1 GAEQLRLFREVS
13 RACVSLAQRH
23 PTLLLLE
30 DLHWADC
37 STLDLLQH
45 VVFAM
50 ADAAMS
56 EPVPL
61 LIVVTYRPVDAYDRL
76 ERTIARLRREDIA
89 LRLGVP
95 GLDEAEI
102 DGLIRGLGLGEPTH
116 QLVTT
121 VSATTRGNPLFI
133 QELLHHLVKHGALR
147 RRGGYLAALGDL
159 GAVRLPKELTSVIGA
174 RTRPLESRCRRVLE
188 YASLLRTPFS
198 PRTPA
203 AVSA

>member
-1 GAEQLRLFREVS
+1 PVPVLLVGRS
-13 RACVSLAQRH
+13 R
-23 PTLLLLE
+23 PG
-30 DLHWADC
+30 
-37 STLDLLQH
+37 
-45 VVFAM
+45 
-50 ADAAMS
+50 DAAG
-56 EPVPL
+56 
-61 LIVVTYRPVDAYDRL
+61 RL

-89 LRLGVP
+89 LRLDVP

-147 RRGGYLAALGDL
+147 RRGGSLGALGDL

-188 YASLLRTPFS
+188 YASLLGTRFS
-198 PRTPA
+198 PRTLA
-203 AVSA
+203 AVSDVGEDELLGLLEEAVRQRILVSDGPVFEFLHPLVRQALASEPSGLRVQRMHARI